1 MLGGYRTRVF
11 RRVGGAI
18 KRASEVNFDR
28 VNDEFRVV
36 VLEILWRSMGENSV
50 HFVSAVKWSSG
61 ARQKFN
67 TWRSKWSAI

>member
-50 HFVSAVKWSSG
+50 HFVSAVK
-61 ARQKFN
+61 
-67 TWRSKWSAI
+67 